1 MSAVRRSVPFMPR
14 ITVELATPDR
24 WNDVQ
29 HALTGGGDG
38 ASCQCIWPMIT
49 NKEWNATSVPERTD
63 MFRSEIQQGP
73 PPGMVAYVDGEPAAW
88 VRVGPRVNQR
98 RILRTRAIVNTTTEP
113 ADADDVW
120 AITCFV
126 VRREHRGKGLMKTL
140 LEAAVSHAAKTGAR
154 VVEAYPVDTDGGHQ
168 RSNDLYHGT
177 VSTFTAAGFSP
188 SGPAGAH
195 RVVMTK
201 AIDR

>member
-29 HALTGGGDG
+29 HAVTGGGDG

-73 PPGMVAYVDGEPAAW
+73 PPGLVAYVDGEPAAW

-98 RILRTRAIVNTTTEP
+98 RILRTRAIVKTTTESAE
-113 ADADDVW
+113 ADGVW

-126 VRREHRGKGLMKTL
+126 VRREHRGKGL
-140 LEAAVSHAAKTGAR
+140 
-154 VVEAYPVDTDGGHQ
+154 
-168 RSNDLYHGT
+168 
-177 VSTFTAAGFSP
+177 
-188 SGPAGAH
+188 
-195 RVVMTK
+195 
-201 AIDR
+201 